1 MIQMPT
7 IHLRQPVVAAS
18 IVDAAPLRIAD
29 CGLRIRDREP
39 VGQLDNAS
47 LPGAVPAIQSPPLGD
62 PGPELQQQKDE
73 LDRLLRTVG
82 GIADSLRRL
91 YEKTLE
97 DHRAQ
102 IARLAVEIAR
112 RILMDKV
119 GKGDYE
125 IQAIV
130 EEALK
135 RAPTRQNVV
144 VRLHPED
151 VSRCQQ
157 LQQADP
163 QSPLAE
169 LELAADWN
177 IGRGECLVETPKGI
191 VQSFIEEHLEH
202 ISEALQKVE

>member
-1 MIQMPT
+1 MTQMPT
-7 IHLRQPVVAAS
+7 IHLMQPIA
-18 IVDAAPLRIAD
+18 IVSVIDAEQLRIAD
-29 CGLRIRDREP
+29 CGLRIRDGEP
-39 VGQLDNAS
+39 NPPPDNPKSTSGRSGLA
-47 LPGAVPAIQSPPLGD
+47 
-62 PGPELQQQKDE
+62 LQRQKDE
-73 LDRLLRTVG
+73 LARLLQTVNVM
-82 GIADSLRRL
+82 ADSLHRL
-91 YEKTLE
+91 HEETLAG
-97 DHRAQ
+97 HRAE

-112 RILMDKV
+112 RILMYKV
-119 GKGDYE
+119 GQGDYE

-144 VRLHPED
+144 VRLNPED

-163 QSPLAE
+163 QSPFAE
-169 LELAADWN
+169 LEFTADWN

-191 VQSFIEEHLEH
+191 VRSFIEEHLEH